1 METAKLD
8 LVMISDWG
16 VVKLEGGG
24 VGDQRGVRGTAE
36 VAFLSRVVGTES
48 GSLGITL
55 YASHIHTQF
64 CHNAARRRAHPLRCA
79 RHVTLLL
86 PLDAAP
92 GFLRC
97 PRHREKA

>member
-16 VVKLEGGG
+16 GGEVGGG

-86 PLDAAP
+86 PPDAAP
-92 GFLRC
+92 GFLHC

>member
-16 VVKLEGGG
+16 VVKLGGG
-24 VGDQRGVRGTAE
+24 GRPAWGARDRRG
-36 VAFLSRVVGTES
+36 RVVGTES

-64 CHNAARRRAHPLRCA
+64 CHNATRRRAHPLRCA